1 MHWFYRSFTEF
12 YRSCTNFIGQKI
24 KFYTAA
30 QNDEHLFP
38 NPHTCPMLR
47 QVNRAAIVDGV
58 NIPELKEDRLEIE
71 KVLGVHWSLFFL
83 SPISSLSFDLSFIYL
98 LFLIC
103 LIIFFLVFFLF
114 NYIWFFFFI
123 CASLFWKDRGVQG
136 FTYPPLKQW
145 TRNNCLS
152 LICI

>member
-12 YRSCTNFIGQKI
+12 YMSCTNFIGQKI
-24 KFYTAA
+24 KFYTAT
-30 QNDEHLFP
+30 QSDEHLFP

-71 KVLGVHWSLFFL
+71 KALGVHWHLFFL
-83 SPISSLSFDLSFIYL
+83 SLISSLSFDLSFIYL
-98 LFLIC
+98 LFLFF
-103 LIIFFLVFFLF
+103 LSFSFSIIFD
-114 NYIWFFFFI
+114 FFFHLCFLI
-123 CASLFWKDRGVQG
+123 LKGQG

-145 TRNNCLS
+145 ISNNGLS

>member
-12 YRSCTNFIGQKI
+12 YMSCTNFIGQKI
-24 KFYTAA
+24 KFYTAT
-30 QNDEHLFP
+30 QSDEHLFP

-71 KVLGVHWSLFFL
+71 KALGVHWHLFFL
-83 SPISSLSFDLSFIYL
+83 SLISSLSFDLSFIYL
-98 LFLIC
+98 LFLFC
-103 LIIFFLVFFLF
+103 LIFFFCLFPFQLYLIFFSFVLPYFERTRAYKALH
-114 NYIWFFFFI
+114 IP
-123 CASLFWKDRGVQG
+123 Q
-136 FTYPPLKQW
+136 LKQW
-145 TRNNCLS
+145 KGINGLS

>member
-12 YRSCTNFIGQKI
+12 DMSCTNFIGQKI
-24 KFYTAA
+24 KFYTAT
-30 QNDEHLFP
+30 QSDEHLFP

-71 KVLGVHWSLFFL
+71 KALGVHWHLFFL
-83 SPISSLSFDLSFIYL
+83 SLISSLSFDLSFIYL

-103 LIIFFLVFFLF
+103 LIIF
-114 NYIWFFFFI
+114 IWSFSFSIKFDFFFSFVLPYFERTRAYKALHI
-123 CASLFWKDRGVQG
+123 PQ
-136 FTYPPLKQW
+136 LKQW
-145 TRNNCLS
+145 KGINGLS

>member
-12 YRSCTNFIGQKI
+12 DMSCTNFIGQKI
-24 KFYTAA
+24 KFYTAT
-30 QNDEHLFP
+30 QSDEHLFP

-71 KVLGVHWSLFFL
+71 KALGVHWHLFFL
-83 SPISSLSFDLSFIYL
+83 SLISSLSFDLSFIYL
-98 LFLIC
+98 LFLFC
-103 LIIFFLVFFLF
+103 SIIFDYFLF
-114 NYIWFFFFI
+114 VLPYFERTRAYKALHIP
-123 CASLFWKDRGVQG
+123 Q
-136 FTYPPLKQW
+136 LKQW
-145 TRNNCLS
+145 KGINGLS